1 MGARPPESEF
11 PAHPGFRYPEVLVA
25 PLEVSTL
32 PRPLTGEPNGQT
44 QQTNL
49 FAKRKAPGTRKFVN
63 CAPKLGRIK

>member
-49 FAKRKAPGTRKFVN
+49 FAKREPRHSQRELRPETWTH
-63 CAPKLGRIK
+63 